1 MKILSMI
8 VGVGGAVA
16 LLLAVIVILTGGYIL
31 GGTAGGWLRLA
42 SGLFLLAIFIVLF
55 DKTYLKKK

>member
-8 VGVGGAVA
+8 AGVGGAVA

-42 SGLFLLAIFIVLF
+42 SSLFLLAMFLVLF
-55 DKTYLKKK
+55 DTTYMKKK